1 MIALQSFVAEQIYM
15 LKKKSEEIQILSNN
29 ENKTLINNLLDQTGL
44 PENVFRSKDT
54 IIKLIMEN

>member
-1 MIALQSFVAEQIYM
+1 M

-44 PENVFRSKDT
+44 LENVFRSKDT

>member
-1 MIALQSFVAEQIYM
+1 MIALKSFAAEQIYM

-29 ENKTLINNLLDQTGL
+29 ENKTLINNLLDQTEL
-44 PENVFRSKDT
+44 LENVFRSKDT

>member
-1 MIALQSFVAEQIYM
+1 MIALKSFAVEQIYM

-29 ENKTLINNLLDQTGL
+29 ENKTLINNLLDQTEL
-44 PENVFRSKDT
+44 LENVFRSKDT

>member
-1 MIALQSFVAEQIYM
+1 M

-54 IIKLIMEN
+54 IIKLIMENWKCIKDYF

>member
-1 MIALQSFVAEQIYM
+1 MIALKSFAAEQIYM

-29 ENKTLINNLLDQTGL
+29 ENKTLINNLLDQTEL
-44 PENVFRSKDT
+44 LENVFCSKDT